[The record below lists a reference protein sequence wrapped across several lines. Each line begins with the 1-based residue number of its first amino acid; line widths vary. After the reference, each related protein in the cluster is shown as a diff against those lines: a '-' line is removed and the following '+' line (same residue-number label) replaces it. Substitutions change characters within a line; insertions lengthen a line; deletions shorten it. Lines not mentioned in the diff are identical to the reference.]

1 MILVLT
7 LTRNIFFFFHN
18 NSYMTQSLPY
28 MTTQGDNQDDNDIT
42 ELCEMLYQ
50 QSAKCNV
57 NLPDALEASYV
68 SGNQYANEDL
78 ACSFIENVVKGAYD
92 QYGYVK
98 LDESNV
104 MDNIAGL
111 FKNNY
116 SSTAPP
122 SIGQIFAIVALGAAC
137 AIMLITIGFMQR
149 SLRKW
154 EDAKRRRALVESDA
168 IGDFGNKGLGRRPS
182 AGTINIEDDYSINR
196 NESGVMMGRS
206 FGDQDYPEG
215 TYVMAGF

>member
-1 MILVLT
+1 
-7 LTRNIFFFFHN
+7 
-18 NSYMTQSLPY
+18 MTQSLPY

-98 LDESNV
+98 LDESNM

-168 IGDFGNKGLGRRPS
+168 IGDFGNKGMGREAS
-182 AGTINIEDDYSINR
+182 VGTINIEDDYSINR

-206 FGDQDYPEG
+206 FAGDQDYYPEG
-215 TYVMAGF
+215 TYVMASPSF